1 MVAAV
6 GTSATNVAAGSAD
19 QRVAQMSSVENVLV
33 SNVATGGNAANYGS
47 GAANSATGVATIN
60 LTSATGTTA
69 VGLKDSS
76 STTSVTEFS
85 NVANGAKLV
94 MDNGDG
100 SLAVQI
106 NGAATSRAGTAD
118 TLSLDVHN
126 GSGTA
131 AARAVVGVYTTLGTA
146 TAANTAATA
155 DTSFEGLTINTAG
168 AASFVNVNLGNGG
181 NGVRTLTVNGSGAAA
196 TGTGYALDLQD
207 VGGGSFG
214 ALRTIDA
221 SGMTGTGG
229 LYVRAANNAQDLTFK
244 GSAQNDRLDIG
255 AIGNL
260 TSADSITFGNGTDTI
275 GFTSTDGRFTAV
287 QKGLINTTAA
297 EQVAFTGVT
306 ANVNTDG
313 YTTAKTFVLDNAAAS
328 ATTAQTG
335 TVTIEGLASDQT
347 IRIQHDITATANA
360 GTVGNAAISLAGQGV
375 GTTAKIAVVGG
386 IDLLGSVANGA
397 NASGSAVVFG
407 SNVTKLVIDSTGTTA
422 NTITGAQASGNTGT
436 AGSGIANGTTVQ
448 SVEITGSANLTISAG
463 AANGG
468 NAAQAFSGAVN
479 VDASTFTGRLQSDFS
494 SGNDIVKFGTG
505 GARIDASA
513 GQDTWTFNTGVE
525 QLTLTNAASNVNA
538 GANFDVLNGFTAGT
552 DKFVV
557 AGNTVTAVAQGANY
571 TAAGTGTLSTDIAS
585 ALTAGG
591 IGAFNTGNAAV
602 VTITGTGA
610 GTYLVYNVGT
620 DGFAAGTDV
629 VVQLVGLTGTI
640 GASDF
645 VGAYV

>member
-1 MVAAV
+1 
-6 GTSATNVAAGSAD
+6 
-19 QRVAQMSSVENVLV
+19 MSSVENVLV
-33 SNVATGGNAANYGS
+33 SNVATGGNAGNYGS

-85 NVANGAKLV
+85 NVANGTKLV

-106 NGAATSRAGTAD
+106 NGAATSRAGTSD
-118 TLSLDVHN
+118 TLSIDVLN

-131 AARAVVGVYTTLGTA
+131 TARAVVGVYTTLGSQTTA
-146 TAANTAATA
+146 GNTAVV

-168 AASFVNVNLGNGG
+168 AASFLNVNLGNGG
-181 NGVRTLTVNGSGAAA
+181 NGVRTLTVNGSGTAA

-207 VGGGSFG
+207 VGGGSFS

-260 TSADSITFGNGTDTI
+260 TAADSITFGNGTDTI

-297 EQVAFTGVT
+297 EQVAFTGAT
-306 ANVNTDG
+306 TNVNTDG
-313 YTTAKTFVLDNAAAS
+313 YTTAKTFLLDNAAAS
-328 ATTAQTG
+328 ATTAQTN
-335 TVTIEGLASDQT
+335 TVTVEGLASDHT
-347 IRIQHDITATANA
+347 IRIQHDITGTANT
-360 GTVGNAAISLAGQGV
+360 GTVGNAAVSLAGQAV
-375 GTTAKIAVVGG
+375 GTTAKIALVGG

-397 NASGSAVVFG
+397 NASGSGVVFG
-407 SNVTKLVIDSTGTTA
+407 SNVTKLVIDSTGTTG
-422 NTITGAQASGNTGT
+422 NTITGAASSNTANSAADV
-436 AGSGIANGTTVQ
+436 AGFGIDNGTTVQ
-448 SVEITGSANLTISAG
+448 VVEITGSANLTISGGGAG
-463 AANGG
+463 GANGSASQG
-468 NAAQAFSGAVN
+468 FSGAVN
-479 VDASTFTGRLQSDFS
+479 VDASSFTGRLQSDFS
-494 SGNDIVKFGTG
+494 SGADIVKFGTG

-513 GQDTWTFNTGVE
+513 GADTWTFNTGVE
-525 QLTLTNAASNVNA
+525 QLTLTNAASNVNG
-538 GANFDVLNGFTAGT
+538 GANFDILNSFTAGQ

-557 AGNTVTAVAQGANY
+557 TGVTVSAVAQGANY
-571 TAAGTGTLSTDIAS
+571 TAAGTGTLSIDIAA

-610 GTYLVYNVGT
+610 GTYLVVNDT
-620 DGFAAGTDV
+620 NAGFNAAQDV
-629 VVQLVGLTGTI
+629 VVQLVGTTGTI
-640 GASDF
+640 SAADF